1 MAGALRPALCRG
13 GGGGPRRRR
22 AAYSSRLRAGLRR
35 LSLRTRGARA
45 SGAGIAMSGTT
56 RARDILDV
64 HPLDLLLVRRHD
76 LVREKPRQQR
86 RGRARATSKVSR
98 YSAGLQPEAC
108 ALISETDTRED
119 GALSTNCHCATAS
132 AWPVAMTPLRQSGEM
147 CSPVTF
153 LILLAPLL
161 VRGAPPLALK
171 MIWLLSHWC
180 AYGCCRCVPK
190 QLLWSGHLP

>member
-86 RGRARATSKVSR
+86 RGRARATSHGWESQGDVES
-98 YSAGLQPEAC
+98 SGECDASTIVWVGGLGG
-108 ALISETDTRED
+108 
-119 GALSTNCHCATAS
+119 GALLASVQIRVPRVYDRRYVTACS
-132 AWPVAMTPLRQSGEM
+132 VTLCVWAPTRYCVAPLCGA
-147 CSPVTF
+147 
-153 LILLAPLL
+153 LAPGCLVCPSSFPCVLL
-161 VRGAPPLALK
+161 GLAGVC
-171 MIWLLSHWC
+171 SV
-180 AYGCCRCVPK
+180 CV
-190 QLLWSGHLP
+190 